1 MARKKNRSLRP
12 KRELFRQKKV
22 HGGTSWADQLLQ
34 KLSAGSEEARA
45 KNAD

>member
-1 MARKKNRSLRP
+1 MARKKNRSLRS

-22 HGGTSWADQLLQ
+22 HGGTRWTDQLLQ
-34 KLSAGSEEARA
+34 KLSAGSEEDRA

>member
-1 MARKKNRSLRP
+1 MARKKNRSLRS

-22 HGGTSWADQLLQ
+22 HGGTRWTDQLLQ
-34 KLSAGSEEARA
+34 KLSVDNEEDRA